1 MADIFIYGT
10 LMHQPLL
17 RVVLGAGFDV
27 VEQIAARLPG
37 WRVEAVPGE
46 VYPMVRADAEAEAHG
61 LLLRGLTEVALAR
74 ADFYEGLDNY
84 GYLRKPVVVQTEDG
98 PAEAT
103 VYVPLSQDGVSAGDW
118 NLAAWAEKWGELST
132 LAAEEVM
139 WWMGRATT
147 AEVGR
152 RYGVICT
159 RAQARLNA
167 LEEAPTTL
175 RRRAREGDVRVNA
188 LRRPYAEF
196 FAVEELELSHVRF
209 DGGESGPIQ
218 RAAFVSA
225 DAATVLPYDPKRD
238 RVMLVEQMR
247 PGPLARG
254 DAQPWVLEPIAGRV
268 DPGESPEECAH
279 REAMEE
285 AGLVLERLIPTG
297 GYYPSPGAKTEYL
310 YGFIGLADLHD
321 DAAGLGGV
329 AGEGEDIRAHVV
341 SFDAAMAL
349 LESGEINV
357 GTTVASL
364 LHLAARRDG
373 LRGQS

>member
-10 LMHQPLL
+10 LMHEPLL

-27 VEQIAARLPG
+27 VEQVAARLPG

-61 LLLRGLTEVALAR
+61 LLLRGLTDEALAR

-84 GYLRKPVVVQTEDG
+84 GYLRKPVMVQTEDG

-118 NLAAWAEKWGELST
+118 SLAAWAEKWGELST

-167 LEEAPTTL
+167 REEAPTTL

-188 LRRPYAEF
+188 LRRPYAGF
-196 FAVEELELSHVRF
+196 FAVEELELSHIRF
-209 DGGESGPIQ
+209 DGGDGGPIQ

-285 AGLVLERLIPTG
+285 AGLVLERLISTG

-329 AGEGEDIRAHVV
+329 AGEGEDIRAHLV
-341 SFDAAMAL
+341 SFDAAMGL

>member
-27 VEQIAARLPG
+27 VEQVPARLPG

-61 LLLRGLTEVALAR
+61 LLLRGLTDEALAR

-118 NLAAWAEKWGELST
+118 SLAAWVEKWGELST

-159 RAQARLNA
+159 RAQAQLNA
-167 LEEAPTTL
+167 REEAPTTL

-188 LRRPYAEF
+188 LRRPYAGF
-196 FAVEELELSHVRF
+196 FAVEELELSHIRF
-209 DGGESGPIQ
+209 DGGDGGPIQ

-341 SFDAAMAL
+341 SFDAAMGL

>member
-27 VEQIAARLPG
+27 VEQVAARLPG

-61 LLLRGLTEVALAR
+61 LLLRGLTDEALAR

-118 NLAAWAEKWGELST
+118 SLAAWAEKWGALSA

-147 AEVGR
+147 VEVGR

-159 RAQARLNA
+159 RAQARLNSR
-167 LEEAPTTL
+167 EEAPTTL

-188 LRRPYAEF
+188 LRRPYAGF
-196 FAVEELELSHVRF
+196 FAVEELELSHIRF
-209 DGGESGPIQ
+209 DGGDGGPIQ

-321 DAAGLGGV
+321 NAAGLGGV
-329 AGEGEDIRAHVV
+329 AGEGEDIRAHIV
-341 SFDAAMAL
+341 SFDAAMTL